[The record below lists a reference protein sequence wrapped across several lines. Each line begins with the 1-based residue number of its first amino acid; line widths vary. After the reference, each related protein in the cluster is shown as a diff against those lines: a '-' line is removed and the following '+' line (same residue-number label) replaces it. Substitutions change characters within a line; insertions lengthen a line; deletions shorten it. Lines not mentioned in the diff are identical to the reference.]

1 MGQIARAVDR
11 KLLSQVNLHL
21 DGLLPDEARETGRD
35 ITVFRNAA
43 GLEVFVAITSLDWVS
58 TRGKRG
64 RLCERAVGRG
74 PDAPNL
80 AVTALLAKLADPA
93 RVGREST
100 APSVLKGRDAPKPK
114 PEPKRESKLRSKSK
128 AVPLAAVRT
137 RPIDRGLVTAARRLL
152 GYLVPSG
159 STKVQRS
166 VTVAKRSEASRFFD
180 ATATA
185 KWITAAGR
193 PGSVTATAS
202 GDGPDPRNVA
212 LAYLLAKLERAPIG
226 AQKKKQSAN
235 RSSQEKKRPAKR
247 RIKP

>member
-11 KLLSQVNLHL
+11 KLLSEVKLHL
-21 DGLLPDEARETGRD
+21 DRMLPDQARETGRD
-35 ITVFRNAA
+35 ITVFRNAP
-43 GLEVFVAITSLDWVS
+43 GKEVFVAIASLDWV
-58 TRGKRG
+58 TPRGKRG

-74 PDAPNL
+74 PDASNL
-80 AVTALLAKLADPA
+80 AVRALVAKLADPA
-93 RVGREST
+93 QVGQTSL
-100 APSVLKGRDAPKPK
+100 PPVVKVRDPPKQRP
-114 PEPKRESKLRSKSK
+114 KSK
-128 AVPLAAVRT
+128 PSSAVRA
-137 RPIDRGLVTAARRLL
+137 RPVDRGLVTAARRLL

-159 STKVQRS
+159 ATKVQRS

>member
-35 ITVFRNAA
+35 ITVFRNAP
-43 GLEVFVAITSLDWVS
+43 GKEVFVAITSLDWVS

-93 RVGREST
+93 RV
-100 APSVLKGRDAPKPK
+100 APPSVLNRDAPKPK

>member
-1 MGQIARAVDR
+1 MGQMARAVDR
-11 KLLSQVNLHL
+11 ALLSQVKLHL
-21 DGLLPDEARETGRD
+21 DRLLPDEARETGRD
-35 ITVFRNAA
+35 ITVFRNAP
-43 GLEVFVAITSLDWVS
+43 GKEVFVAIASLDWV
-58 TRGKRG
+58 TPRVKRG

-80 AVTALLAKLADPA
+80 AVRALIAKLADPA
-93 RVGREST
+93 PVGREPT
-100 APSVLKGRDAPKPK
+100 ARPPVVKASHTPKPK
-114 PEPKRESKLRSKSK
+114 LESK
-128 AVPLAAVRT
+128 PPAVRA

-152 GYLVPSG
+152 GYLVPG
-159 STKVQRS
+159 GATKVQRS

-193 PGSVTATAS
+193 AGSVTATAS

-226 AQKKKQSAN
+226 AQKKEQSAN
-235 RSSQEKKRPAKR
+235 RSSQEKKRPATRTKR
-247 RIKP
+247 RSDRGSPA